1 MLYKLKIIMLIG
13 LLTLVACAE
22 KEDIVEGI
30 RLDLRPKAVSSSV
43 ASTNLKLPSVSV
55 NSNWTQ
61 RNGSKSHHLKHPAL
75 SDKPRKIWS
84 ATIGVGNK
92 KRLRISADPIVAENH
107 IFTLDA
113 AANITAFNNSGEKV
127 WSLNLKLNK
136 SSKDKVSGGGLAYAS
151 GMIAATTGS
160 GEVILINASSGK
172 IKWRHSALGTIS
184 APPAFDGK
192 KIIVMTG
199 GKQAVALEASN
210 GRIAWQQS
218 SNTTGTGILGAGTPA
233 ISGNIVILPYSSG
246 EVQGVSLDNG
256 LQIWSHIISGK
267 RRGSAAGYV
276 KAVSGDPVV
285 FNDVVYVGNG
295 SGRLT
300 AINITSGR
308 PNWTIQE
315 GTIGPVW
322 LSGNALFL
330 ITDQQS
336 LKRLDRKNGS
346 EVWSVSLPIYKN
358 AKRETGKFVHFSPVL
373 AGNRIYVAGTD
384 GLIRVFDPTTGSL
397 INSISIK
404 GKAASQ
410 VAVANEYM
418 YVLSGSGKLIAFQ

>member
-22 KEDIVEGI
+22 NEDTVEGI

-160 GEVILINASSGK
+160 
-172 IKWRHSALGTIS
+172 
-184 APPAFDGK
+184 
-192 KIIVMTG
+192 
-199 GKQAVALEASN
+199 
-210 GRIAWQQS
+210 
-218 SNTTGTGILGAGTPA
+218 
-233 ISGNIVILPYSSG
+233 
-246 EVQGVSLDNG
+246 
-256 LQIWSHIISGK
+256 
-267 RRGSAAGYV
+267 
-276 KAVSGDPVV
+276 
-285 FNDVVYVGNG
+285 
-295 SGRLT
+295 
-300 AINITSGR
+300 
-308 PNWTIQE
+308 
-315 GTIGPVW
+315 
-322 LSGNALFL
+322 
-330 ITDQQS
+330 
-336 LKRLDRKNGS
+336 
-346 EVWSVSLPIYKN
+346 
-358 AKRETGKFVHFSPVL
+358 
-373 AGNRIYVAGTD
+373 
-384 GLIRVFDPTTGSL
+384 
-397 INSISIK
+397 
-404 GKAASQ
+404 
-410 VAVANEYM
+410 
-418 YVLSGSGKLIAFQ
+418 

>member
-1 MLYKLKIIMLIG
+1 M
-13 LLTLVACAE
+13 
-22 KEDIVEGI
+22 
-30 RLDLRPKAVSSSV
+30 
-43 ASTNLKLPSVSV
+43 
-55 NSNWTQ
+55 
-61 RNGSKSHHLKHPAL
+61 
-75 SDKPRKIWS
+75 
-84 ATIGVGNK
+84 
-92 KRLRISADPIVAENH
+92 
-107 IFTLDA
+107 
-113 AANITAFNNSGEKV
+113 
-127 WSLNLKLNK
+127 
-136 SSKDKVSGGGLAYAS
+136 
-151 GMIAATTGS
+151 
-160 GEVILINASSGK
+160 
-172 IKWRHSALGTIS
+172 GTIS

-192 KIIVMTG
+192 KVIVMTG
-199 GKQAVALEASN
+199 GNQAVALEASN

-218 SNTTGTGILGAGTPA
+218 SNTTGTGILGVGTPA
-233 ISGNIVILPYSSG
+233 ISGNFVILPYSSG
-246 EVQGVSLDNG
+246 EVQGIFLDNG
-256 LQIWSHIISGK
+256 LQIWSHIMSGK
-267 RRGSAAGYV
+267 RTGSAASYV

-285 FNDVVYVGNG
+285 FNDVVYVGTS
-295 SGRLT
+295 SGRLA

-308 PNWTIQE
+308 PNWTIKE
-315 GTIGPVW
+315 GIIGPAW

-358 AKRETGKFVHFSPVL
+358 AKRETGKFAHFSPVL

>member
-1 MLYKLKIIMLIG
+1 MLYKSKIIMLIG
-13 LLTLVACAE
+13 LLILVACGE

-30 RLDLRPKAVSSSV
+30 RLDLRPKAVSSFV
-43 ASTNLKLPSVSV
+43 ASTNLRLPSVSV
-55 NSNWTQ
+55 NSSWTQ
-61 RNGSKSHHLKHPAL
+61 RNGSKSHYLKHPAL
-75 SDKPRKIWS
+75 SDMPRKIWS
-84 ATIGVGNK
+84 AKIGVGNK
-92 KRLRISADPIVAENH
+92 KRLRISAEPIVAENH

-113 AANITAFNNSGEKV
+113 DANITAFNNSGKKV
-127 WSLNLKLNK
+127 WSLKLNK
-136 SSKDKVSGGGLAYAS
+136 SPKDKVSGGGLAYS
-151 GMIAATTGS
+151 TGMIAATIGT
-160 GEVILINASSGK
+160 GEVILINASSGEV
-172 IKWRHSALGTIS
+172 KWRHSVLGTIS

-192 KIIVMTG
+192 KVIVMTG
-199 GKQAVALEASN
+199 GNQAVALEASN

-218 SNTTGTGILGAGTPA
+218 SNTTGTGILGVGTPA

-246 EVQGVSLDNG
+246 EVQGIFLDNG
-256 LQIWSHIISGK
+256 LQIWSHIMSGK
-267 RRGSAAGYV
+267 RTGSAASYV

-285 FNDVVYVGNG
+285 FNDVVYVGTS
-295 SGRLT
+295 SGRLA

-315 GTIGPVW
+315 GIMGPAW

-358 AKRETGKFVHFSPVL
+358 AKRETGKFSHFSPVL
-373 AGNRIYVAGTD
+373 AGKRIYVAGTD

-397 INSISIK
+397 INSIAIK

-410 VAVANEYM
+410 VAVANEKM